1 MWVHLKGTSTAEITK
16 DNIVKYRLK
25 NLAFPAYVAK
35 EVTLDPCILFVVL
48 NPGKRGQERAF
59 WKYISDTHSYI
70 KQLESRE
77 HTKEDVLKLILRRC
91 RDISEE
97 IETGVLLNYSRD
109 KISRKILTQL
119 GDLCNGA
126 LLLNGLTYYD
136 TISLRT
142 AWELAMTNIETRFL
156 ATFLQGLR
164 YIGLRVP
171 EEGQYERL
179 ILKYYRFLWKIRKY
193 VYETQKLTVLI

>member
-1 MWVHLKGTSTAEITK
+1 MSKLMVEQLERHIKTHTARSADDSAAVNMLKHLFSTGGKINDDFHGKDTWPNTDGVFEFVPDTYVSRRPKQNFVVQIKGTSIAEITK
-16 DNIVKYRLK
+16 ENTVKYRLK

-35 EVTLDPCILFVVL
+35 EITLDLCILFVVL
-48 NPGKRGQERAF
+48 NPGKRAQERAF

-77 HTKEDVLKLILRRC
+77 HTKEDVLKLILGRC

-126 LLLNGLTYYD
+126 YC
-136 TISLRT
+136 R
-142 AWELAMTNIETRFL
+142 
-156 ATFLQGLR
+156 
-164 YIGLRVP
+164 
-171 EEGQYERL
+171 
-179 ILKYYRFLWKIRKY
+179 
-193 VYETQKLTVLI
+193 